1 MQSLLLHYSFVTG
14 PAIDQSQDLVIMT
27 RSQLLENGMLLQRVG
42 HLSSFHPSAG
52 DLTSYLVL
60 NIMREVVCGPSIK
73 HLLDLNVQDATDD
86 INSGVPPTQNKKP
99 RLKNNTLSNKQKNA
113 LKALEGFLSTDT
125 AGDAASRLRNSSFI
139 NDKDAEVD
147 DDDSQ
152 QDDQIK
158 SNGKRGRKKKGEAK
172 SQNKGQAKVK
182 DFTAAKIHTP
192 AVEKKIVHRGGGGGK
207 KEDKPK
213 SAKKTIEAVNP
224 QPPTTTAADL
234 VAIAETKKML
244 EEIRKATQEQKR
256 ANEEILRNS
265 KALQQQREGKLL
277 VVSLL

>member
-1 MQSLLLHYSFVTG
+1 MQSLLLRYSYVTG

-73 HLLDLNVQDATDD
+73 HLLDLNVEDATDD
-86 INSGVPPTQNKKP
+86 INNSGVQATKNKKP
-99 RLKNNTLSNKQKNA
+99 RPNNVSTSKQKNA

-125 AGDAASRLRNSSFI
+125 AGDAASRLRNSSSI

-192 AVEKKIVHRGGGGGK
+192 AVEKKIVHRGGGGK

>member
-1 MQSLLLHYSFVTG
+1 MQSLLLRYSFVTG
-14 PAIDQSQDLVIMT
+14 PQSQDLVIMT

-99 RLKNNTLSNKQKNA
+99 RLNNTLSNKQKNA

-125 AGDAASRLRNSSFI
+125 AGDAASRLRNSSSI

-192 AVEKKIVHRGGGGGK
+192 AVEKKIVHRGGGGK

>member
-1 MQSLLLHYSFVTG
+1 MQSLLLRYSFVTG

-99 RLKNNTLSNKQKNA
+99 RLNNTLSNKQKNA

-125 AGDAASRLRNSSFI
+125 AGDAASRLRNSSSI

-182 DFTAAKIHTP
+182 AFTGAKIHTP
-192 AVEKKIVHRGGGGGK
+192 AVEKKNVIRGGGK

-265 KALQQQREGKLL
+265 KALQQQREGKKL
-277 VVSLL
+277 VVSL

>member
-1 MQSLLLHYSFVTG
+1 MQSLLLRYSFVTG

-73 HLLDLNVQDATDD
+73 HLLDLNVEDATDD
-86 INSGVPPTQNKKP
+86 INNSGVQATKNKKP
-99 RLKNNTLSNKQKNA
+99 RPNNVSTSKQKNA

-125 AGDAASRLRNSSFI
+125 AGDAASRLRTSSSI
-139 NDKDAEVD
+139 NDKDAVVD

-158 SNGKRGRKKKGEAK
+158 SNGKKGRKKKGEAK

-192 AVEKKIVHRGGGGGK
+192 AVEKKIVHRGGGGK

-265 KALQQQREGKLL
+265 KALQQQREGKIL
-277 VVSLL
+277 VLSF

>member
-1 MQSLLLHYSFVTG
+1 MQSLLLRYSFVTG

-27 RSQLLENGMLLQRVG
+27 RSQLLENSMLLRRLG

-73 HLLDLNVQDATDD
+73 HLLDLNVEDATDD
-86 INSGVPPTQNKKP
+86 INSGVPPTKNKKP
-99 RLKNNTLSNKQKNA
+99 RLNNTFSNKQKNA

-125 AGDAASRLRNSSFI
+125 AGDAASRLRNSSSI

-172 SQNKGQAKVK
+172 SQNKGQAKV
-182 DFTAAKIHTP
+182 
-192 AVEKKIVHRGGGGGK
+192 
-207 KEDKPK
+207 
-213 SAKKTIEAVNP
+213 
-224 QPPTTTAADL
+224 
-234 VAIAETKKML
+234 
-244 EEIRKATQEQKR
+244 
-256 ANEEILRNS
+256 
-265 KALQQQREGKLL
+265 
-277 VVSLL
+277 

>member
-1 MQSLLLHYSFVTG
+1 MQSLLLRYSFVTG

-27 RSQLLENGMLLQRVG
+27 RSQLLENGMLLRRLG

-73 HLLDLNVQDATDD
+73 HLLDLNVEDATDD
-86 INSGVPPTQNKKP
+86 INSGVPLTKNKKP
-99 RLKNNTLSNKQKNA
+99 RPNTISNKQKNA

-125 AGDAASRLRNSSFI
+125 AGDAASRLRPSSSI

-192 AVEKKIVHRGGGGGK
+192 AVEKKIVHRGGGGK

>member
-1 MQSLLLHYSFVTG
+1 MQSLLLRYSFVTG

-125 AGDAASRLRNSSFI
+125 AGDAASRLRNSSSI
-139 NDKDAEVD
+139 ND
-147 DDDSQ
+147 Q
-152 QDDQIK
+152 
-158 SNGKRGRKKKGEAK
+158 
-172 SQNKGQAKVK
+172 
-182 DFTAAKIHTP
+182 
-192 AVEKKIVHRGGGGGK
+192 
-207 KEDKPK
+207 
-213 SAKKTIEAVNP
+213 
-224 QPPTTTAADL
+224 
-234 VAIAETKKML
+234 
-244 EEIRKATQEQKR
+244 
-256 ANEEILRNS
+256 
-265 KALQQQREGKLL
+265 
-277 VVSLL
+277 

>member
-1 MQSLLLHYSFVTG
+1 MQSLLLLLHYSFVTG

-73 HLLDLNVQDATDD
+73 HLLDLNVEDATDD
-86 INSGVPPTQNKKP
+86 INNSGVQATKNKKP
-99 RLKNNTLSNKQKNA
+99 RPNNVSTSKQKNA

-125 AGDAASRLRNSSFI
+125 AGDAASRLRNSSSI

-182 DFTAAKIHTP
+182 DFTGAKVHTP
-192 AVEKKIVHRGGGGGK
+192 AVEKKNVLRGGGK

-213 SAKKTIEAVNP
+213 SAKKSVEPVYP

-234 VAIAETKKML
+234 AAIAASKKML

-265 KALQQQREGKLL
+265 KALQQQREGKIL
-277 VVSLL
+277 VLSF

>member
-1 MQSLLLHYSFVTG
+1 MQSLLLRYSFVTG
-14 PAIDQSQDLVIMT
+14 PAIDQSQDLVIIT

-125 AGDAASRLRNSSFI
+125 AGDAASRLRTSSSI
-139 NDKDAEVD
+139 NDKDAVVD

-158 SNGKRGRKKKGEAK
+158 SNGKKGRKKKGEAK

-192 AVEKKIVHRGGGGGK
+192 AVEKKIVHRGGGGK

>member
-1 MQSLLLHYSFVTG
+1 
-14 PAIDQSQDLVIMT
+14 MT
-27 RSQLLENGMLLQRVG
+27 RSQLLENGMLLRRLG

-73 HLLDLNVQDATDD
+73 HLLDLNVEDATDD
-86 INSGVPPTQNKKP
+86 INSGVPLTKNKKP
-99 RLKNNTLSNKQKNA
+99 RPNTISNKQKNA

-125 AGDAASRLRNSSFI
+125 AGDAASRLRPSSSI

-182 DFTAAKIHTP
+182 AFTGAKIHTP
-192 AVEKKIVHRGGGGGK
+192 AVEKKNVIRGGGK

-213 SAKKTIEAVNP
+213 SAKKTIEPVNP

-234 VAIAETKKML
+234 AAIAETKKML

-265 KALQQQREGKLL
+265 KALQQQREGKKL
-277 VVSLL
+277 VVSL